1 MKVSNRE
8 HDLPLLELLIYYIV
22 NILTFGSFYLFKILI
37 KKAIL
42 EAKDDTTN

>member
-1 MKVSNRE
+1 MNASRRKY
-8 HDLPLLELLIYYIV
+8 DLPMWELAVYYILNV
-22 NILTFGSFYLFKILI
+22 LCFGSLWVIKLVI

>member
-1 MKVSNRE
+1 MKVINRKY
-8 HDLPLLELLIYYIV
+8 DLPLWELIPYYII
-22 NILTFGSFYLFKILI
+22 NIFSFGSLWIIKLVI